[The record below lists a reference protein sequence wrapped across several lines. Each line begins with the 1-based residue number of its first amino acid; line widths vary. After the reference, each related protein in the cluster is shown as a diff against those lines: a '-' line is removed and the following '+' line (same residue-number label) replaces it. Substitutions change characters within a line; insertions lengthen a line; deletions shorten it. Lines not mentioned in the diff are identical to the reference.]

1 MANRENAWRLMVREM
16 EKIPSDARPRL
27 LLHVCCAPC
36 STAVLELLCPVFYI
50 TVYYDNPNI
59 DTLEEY
65 EKRALEV
72 RRFTLDSGLD
82 AETVVA
88 PYEPEVYDAA
98 VAGYEDSR
106 EGGPR
111 CERCFRLRLFRS
123 AAYAAQNRHDWFT
136 TTLTIS
142 PMKTPRCS
150 TPSARK
156 RQRNTALNSSRRTS
170 KARGYQRSVALSEV
184 WLVPPELLR
193 CVHSRRSRVVGH
205 NQITICWTLFL
216 QSPSGC

>member
-1 MANRENAWRLMVREM
+1 MANRENAWRLMAREL
-16 EKIPSDARPRL
+16 ERIPSGARPRL

-36 STAVLELLCPVFYI
+36 STAVLELLCPVFQI

-111 CERCFRLRLFRS
+111 CEQCFRLRLFRS
-123 AAYAAQNRHDWFT
+123 AAYAAQSGYGWFT

-142 PMKTPRCS
+142 PMKNAALLNAIGQEAAAQYGVKFL
-150 TPSARK
+150 PSDFKK
-156 RQRNTALNSSRRTS
+156 RG
-170 KARGYQRSVALSEV
+170 GYQRSVALSRKYG
-184 WLVPPELLR
+184 LYR
-193 CVHSRRSRVVGH
+193 QNYCGCVHSRRSRANGA
-205 NQITICWTLFL
+205 
-216 QSPSGC
+216 

>member
-1 MANRENAWRLMVREM
+1 MTNRENAWRLMVREL

-59 DTLEEY
+59 DTPEEY
-65 EKRALEV
+65 EKRAQEV
-72 RRFTLDSGLD
+72 RRFTLDSAFD

-142 PMKTPRCS
+142 PMKNAALLNAIGQEAAAQYS
-150 TPSARK
+150 VKFLPSDFKK
-156 RQRNTALNSSRRTS
+156 RG
-170 KARGYQRSVALSEV
+170 GYQRSVALSRQYG
-184 WLVPPELLR
+184 LYR
-193 CVHSRRSRVVGH
+193 QNYCGCVHSRRSRANGA
-205 NQITICWTLFL
+205 
-216 QSPSGC
+216 